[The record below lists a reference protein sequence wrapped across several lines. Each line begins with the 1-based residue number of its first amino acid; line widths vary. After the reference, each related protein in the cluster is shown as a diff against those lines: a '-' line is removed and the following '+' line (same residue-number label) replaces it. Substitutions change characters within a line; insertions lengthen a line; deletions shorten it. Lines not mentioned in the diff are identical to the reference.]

1 METEKPAEQGEKLYD
16 RMKEELLE
24 EVQRKLV
31 YGPHSIDPAATY
43 HAKEIAKI
51 LRISEDSVNKAA
63 KAGELHYIP
72 RGTTRKYRGEDV
84 IQWWSKKVKYNEES
98 LSPMEKHLL
107 EENRALKEEIARLK
121 QWYAEACDAWLKG
134 KSHSA

>member
-43 HAKEIAKI
+43 HAKEIARI

-63 KAGELHYIP
+63 KAGKLSYIR
-72 RGTTRKYRGEDV
+72 RGKTRRKYRGKDV
-84 IQWWSKKVKYNEES
+84 IQWWDEQVQYRTED
-98 LSPMEKHLL
+98 LSPMEQCLL

-121 QWYAEACDAWLKG
+121 QWYTEMCDTWMKP
-134 KSHSA
+134 HSA